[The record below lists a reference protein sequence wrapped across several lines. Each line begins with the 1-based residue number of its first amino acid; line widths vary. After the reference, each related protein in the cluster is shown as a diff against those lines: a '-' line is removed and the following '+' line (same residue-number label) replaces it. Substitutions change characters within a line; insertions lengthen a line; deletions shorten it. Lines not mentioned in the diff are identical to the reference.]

1 MPYKTDSSAHR
12 DKIIDKALQ
21 PLRIK
26 GAQDSTASILRINK
40 QRIILVTRMADF
52 REDEKIEKRIRAL
65 SHWARRRIILL
76 LGEKGP
82 MTYSEL
88 MKNIGIEDSGTFAFH
103 LRSLGDLVEKT
114 ADGRYRLT
122 SEGERVYKALKYL
135 LSGGEADAREEP
147 PSKKRELPPIIIGDM
162 GKCYITKEIVEEA
175 YSSGREL
182 IVKDCIKAYFDIDID
197 PEKLKH
203 VLKMVK
209 DVLIVEAPNKLQP
222 IIMMRGHDVFWVKT
236 LAEKHPPPPDIGL
249 AVENIVNKIVDAA
262 MLGGAKLVSAL
273 QKLPRIATKEIPVN
287 IVKVFT
293 GDHYDLEMKIDSSSV
308 SVRQEGGGIVVEGK
322 TKEMG
327 MPRLKIGSD
336 NIYMDIENSG
346 LKVKL
351 PSLPITSLRLYADSS
366 SIKLNLNKLVG
377 PSEVVMDS
385 CNARIMFKAE
395 EKLSTTL
402 DIDSSN
408 VLVDLDLSAGHK
420 HEIELK
426 TDSSNIR
433 LVLRIPR
440 GMQIYALTSIDSSVF
455 SGNKPVTVGVPVE
468 ADNCVVLK
476 IRSDSSIIKYEVIE
490 K

>member
-1 MPYKTDSSAHR
+1 MSEY
-12 DKIIDKALQ
+12 
-21 PLRIK
+21 
-26 GAQDSTASILRINK
+26 G
-40 QRIILVTRMADF
+40 
-52 REDEKIEKRIRAL
+52 EDEKIEKRIRAL

-88 MKNIGIEDSGTFAFH
+88 MKNVGIEDSGTFAFH
-103 LRSLGDLVEKT
+103 LRSLGDLVMKNN
-114 ADGRYRLT
+114 DGRYRLT

-135 LSGGEADAREEP
+135 LTGGDNDSREIP
-147 PSKKRELPPIIIGDM
+147 PPKERELPPIIIGDM
-162 GKCYITKEIVEEA
+162 GKCYITKEIVDEA
-175 YSSGREL
+175 YYSGREL
-182 IVKDCIKAYFDIDID
+182 IVKDCIKAYFDKDIE

-209 DVLIVEAPNKLQP
+209 DVIIVEAPNKLQP
-222 IIMMRGHDVFWVKT
+222 IIMMKGHDVFWVKT
-236 LAEKHPPPPDIGL
+236 LAGKRSPPPDIGL
-249 AVENIVNKIVDAA
+249 VIEDIVNKIVDAA
-262 MLGGAKLVSAL
+262 MLGGAKIVSAL
-273 QKLPRIATKEIPVN
+273 QKLPRLAAREIPVN
-287 IVKVFT
+287 IVRVFT

-308 SVRQEGGGIVVEGK
+308 SIKQEGGGVVIEGK
-322 TKEMG
+322 AKEEG
-327 MPRLKIGSD
+327 IPRLKIDSN

-351 PSLPITSLRLYADSS
+351 PSLSITSLRLYADSS
-366 SIKLNLNKLVG
+366 SLKLSLDKLAG

-408 VLVDLDLSAGHK
+408 VLIDLDLPASRK

-433 LVLRIPR
+433 LVLRIPS
-440 GMQIYALTSIDSSVF
+440 GMQIYTLTNIDSSIF
-455 SGNKPVTVGVPVE
+455 SGNKPITVGVPGDV
-468 ADNCVVLK
+468 DNCVVLK
-476 IRSDSSIIKYEVIE
+476 IRSDSSVIRYEIVE